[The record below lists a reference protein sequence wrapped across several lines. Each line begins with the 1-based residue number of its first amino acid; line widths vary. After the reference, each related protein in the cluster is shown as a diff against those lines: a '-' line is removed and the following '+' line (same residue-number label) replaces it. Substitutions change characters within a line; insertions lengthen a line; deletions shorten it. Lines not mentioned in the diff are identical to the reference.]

1 VLVVAAAVVVR
12 QSKGGADGGD
22 GSGGCGGAGGGGDG
36 GGGDRAVKFSRHTV
50 SPAAAERQHDD
61 SATTEIQLAREL
73 ADQSTTRVL
82 ATSQPS
88 TAAAVGTESERTT
101 SRKMTP
107 HANDTATLMA

>member
-1 VLVVAAAVVVR
+1 MLVVAAAVVVR

-22 GSGGCGGAGGGGDG
+22 GSGDCGGAGV
-36 GGGDRAVKFSRHTV
+36 GGDRADKSSRHTY

-88 TAAAVGTESERTT
+88 TAAAVGTELERTT
-101 SRKMTP
+101 SQKMTP